1 MRGQNYLIMTKANQK
16 RANFFNDGDV
26 IEIAFLFG
34 HELLAEHCNI
44 VNYIVLNHIEHVF
57 LESQAITISDQLQR
71 F

>member
-1 MRGQNYLIMTKANQK
+1 MTEANKK

-26 IEIAFLFG
+26 VEIAFLFG

-44 VNYIVLNHIEHVF
+44 VYYIVLDHIKHVS
-57 LESQAITISDQLQR
+57 LESQTITISDQLQR